1 MRMHS
6 LAIGTLLICSVAFAQ
21 TVKVNRN
28 SGHAENLNKVNPGMA
43 INRQDR
49 AFFKE
54 AVETNQL
61 EIKLGQIAWR
71 NGGSNWARE
80 YGKMMS
86 MDHTEGWNELKVI
99 GTKLRL
105 PVSKKLSRES
115 QEKIDR
121 MSRLRGAAFDAA
133 YRKGM
138 IAGHSGFSQSLER
151 EIKSGNNSL
160 IRNYAIT
167 AAPVVKLHMKMAMRK
182 VTKI

>member
-1 MRMHS
+1 M
-6 LAIGTLLICSVAFAQ
+6 GTVLILGVAFAQ

-28 SGHAENLNKVNPGMA
+28 SGHAENLNKVHPGMA
-43 INRQDR
+43 IKSQDR
-49 AFFKE
+49 MFFKE

-61 EIKLGQIAWR
+61 EIKLGQIAQR
-71 NGGSNWARE
+71 NGGSTWARE
-80 YGKMMS
+80 FGKTMV

-99 GTKLRL
+99 GGKLRL
-105 PVSKKLSRES
+105 PVSKNLSGES
-115 QEKIDR
+115 QSKIAH
-121 MSRLRGAAFDAA
+121 MSRLHGSAFDAA

-138 IAGHSGFSQSLER
+138 IDGHGHFSMALER
-151 EIKSGNNSL
+151 EIKNGNNSL